1 MNKTAPHY
9 LLFTEAKYVSH
20 PSPSGRWRFVLEQ
33 IGTAARFE
41 ESDTE
46 SGIRGERLQLLSVV
60 RGLEALD
67 QQSQV
72 TLITSS
78 KYVGRGIR
86 RGISQ
91 WRKNNWQWEKFG
103 TLTLIK
109 NHDLWRRIDSAMAIH
124 QINCRIW
131 QFDPPQVRTQVAN
144 ECDQVEQGGNS
155 VTSDPLGGSQRHLH
169 DDSAVGKEVPSTD
182 MLLSDRMLPM
192 QTPSETGNHVKLNLH
207 NWRKN
212 ARGKMCKESSR
223 IAEFL
228 SDRIKPIGQGQA
240 FGYAASCS

>member
-1 MNKTAPHY
+1 MNRTAPHY
-9 LLFTEAKYVSH
+9 LLFTEAKYVSQ
-20 PSPSGRWRFVLEQ
+20 PSPGGRWRFVLEQ
-33 IGTAARFE
+33 IGTATRFE

-60 RGLEALD
+60 RGLEALE
-67 QQSQV
+67 QQSHV

-91 WRKNNWQWEKFG
+91 WRKNNWKWEKFG

-109 NHDLWRRIDSAMAIH
+109 NHDLWQRIDSAMAIH

-144 ECDQVEQGGNS
+144 EYDQVEQGGNS
-155 VTSDPLGGSQRHLH
+155 VTGDSIGGSPSHAIGETPAGKADSSAGLLVTNRRH
-169 DDSAVGKEVPSTD
+169 STQSPEKAGSH
-182 MLLSDRMLPM
+182 L
-192 QTPSETGNHVKLNLH
+192 KLNLSRH
-207 NWRKN
+207 RKN
-212 ARGKMCKESSR
+212 AQIISRKESNR
-223 IAEFL
+223 VAEFL
-228 SDRIKPIGQGQA
+228 SDRIKPMGQGQA
-240 FGYAASCS
+240 FGYAAG

>member
-9 LLFTEAKYVSH
+9 LLFTEAKYVSQ
-20 PSPSGRWRFVLEQ
+20 PSPGGRWRFVLEQ
-33 IGTAARFE
+33 IGTATRFE
-41 ESDTE
+41 EADTE

-60 RGLEALD
+60 RGLEALE
-67 QQSQV
+67 QQSHV

-109 NHDLWRRIDSAMAIH
+109 NHDLWQRIDRAMAIH

-144 ECDQVEQGGNS
+144 EYDQVEQGGNS
-155 VTSDPLGGSQRHLH
+155 VTVDAIGGGHRHVNYEPELDGVRSSPASLSTERVH
-169 DDSAVGKEVPSTD
+169 VGQAPIK
-182 MLLSDRMLPM
+182 MGHHL
-192 QTPSETGNHVKLNLH
+192 KLNRH
-207 NWRKN
+207 GRRKSAKKTSRN
-212 ARGKMCKESSR
+212 ESNR
-223 IAEFL
+223 VAEYL
-228 SDRIKPIGQGQA
+228 ADRIKPIGQGQA
-240 FGYAASCS
+240 FGYAAS

>member
-1 MNKTAPHY
+1 MNRTAPHY
-9 LLFTEAKYVSH
+9 LLFTEAKYVSQ
-20 PSPSGRWRFVLEQ
+20 PSPGGRWRFVLEQ
-33 IGTAARFE
+33 IGTATRFE
-41 ESDTE
+41 EADTE

-60 RGLEALD
+60 RGLEALE
-67 QQSQV
+67 QQSHV

-109 NHDLWRRIDSAMAIH
+109 NHDLWKRIDQAMAIH

-144 ECDQVEQGGNS
+144 EYDQVEQGGNS
-155 VTSDPLGGSQRHLH
+155 VTMDAIGGGHRPANGEPAVRTEGSSSALLVTDRVHAAQAPL
-169 DDSAVGKEVPSTD
+169 AA
-182 MLLSDRMLPM
+182 
-192 QTPSETGNHVKLNLH
+192 GNHLKLNLKH
-207 NWRKN
+207 RRKC
-212 ARGKMCKESSR
+212 AKKGSRKESNR
-223 IAEFL
+223 VAEFL

-240 FGYAASCS
+240 FGYAAG

>member
-9 LLFTEAKYVSH
+9 LLFTEAKYVSQ
-20 PSPSGRWRFVLEQ
+20 PSPGGRWRFVLEQ
-33 IGTAARFE
+33 IGTATRFE
-41 ESDTE
+41 EADTE

-60 RGLEALD
+60 RGLEALE
-67 QQSQV
+67 QQSHV

-109 NHDLWRRIDSAMAIH
+109 NHDLWQRIDRAMAIH

-144 ECDQVEQGGNS
+144 EYDQVEQGGNS
-155 VTSDPLGGSQRHLH
+155 IAVDAIGGGHRHVNCEPKLDCVNSTPVPLSNERVHVGQPPIKMGHRLKLDRHGRRKSAKKPSQN
-169 DDSAVGKEVPSTD
+169 DSNRVVEYLA
-182 MLLSDRMLPM
+182 
-192 QTPSETGNHVKLNLH
+192 
-207 NWRKN
+207 
-212 ARGKMCKESSR
+212 
-223 IAEFL
+223 
-228 SDRIKPIGQGQA
+228 DRIKPIGQGQA
-240 FGYAASCS
+240 FGYAAS

>member
-1 MNKTAPHY
+1 MNRTAPHY
-9 LLFTEAKYVSH
+9 LLFTEAKYVSQ
-20 PSPSGRWRFVLEQ
+20 PSPGGRWRFVLEQ
-33 IGTAARFE
+33 IGTATRFE

-109 NHDLWRRIDSAMAIH
+109 NHDLWQRIDSAMAIH

-144 ECDQVEQGGNS
+144 EYDQVEQGGSS
-155 VTSDPLGGSQRHLH
+155 VTVDSLGGIHSDLD
-169 DDSAVGKEVPSTD
+169 DDSAVGKEVSSAD
-182 MLLSDRMLPM
+182 MFRSQRVLPI
-192 QTPSETGNHVKLNLH
+192 QTRSRGRNHLELNLDSQ
-207 NWRKN
+207 RKN
-212 ARGKMCKESSR
+212 ARVKLRKESSR
-223 IAEFL
+223 VAEFL

>member
-1 MNKTAPHY
+1 MNRTAPHY
-9 LLFTEAKYVSH
+9 LLFTEAKYVSQ
-20 PSPSGRWRFVLEQ
+20 PSPGGRWRFVLEQ

-41 ESDTE
+41 EADTE

-60 RGLEALD
+60 RGLEALE
-67 QQSQV
+67 QQSHV

-109 NHDLWRRIDSAMAIH
+109 NHDLWQRIDRAMAIH
-124 QINCRIW
+124 HINCRVW
-131 QFDPPQVRTQVAN
+131 QFDPPQVRTQVPN
-144 ECDQVEQGGNS
+144 EYDQVEQGGNS
-155 VTSDPLGGSQRHLH
+155 LTIDASGGSNTQVK
-169 DDSAVGKEVPSTD
+169 SISKAAKVN
-182 MLLSDRMLPM
+182 
-192 QTPSETGNHVKLNLH
+192 SETSLGVANRIHLAQAPLRAGHHLKLNP
-207 NWRKN
+207 
-212 ARGKMCKESSR
+212 RGRRRNGKQISKKETNR
-223 IAEFL
+223 VAEFL

-240 FGYAASCS
+240 FGYAAS